1 MALTLHLGDTVRLK
15 KAHPCGSV
23 DWEVTRLGA
32 DVGLLCL
39 GCGRR
44 TMLSRSRL
52 EARLRELTA
61 RPSHEVRS

>member
-15 KAHPCGSV
+15 KAHPCGSFR
-23 DWEVTRLGA
+23 WEVTRLGA
-32 DVGLLCL
+32 DVGLVCL

-44 TMLSRSRL
+44 TMLRRWRL

-61 RPSHEVRS
+61 RQRPEAAR